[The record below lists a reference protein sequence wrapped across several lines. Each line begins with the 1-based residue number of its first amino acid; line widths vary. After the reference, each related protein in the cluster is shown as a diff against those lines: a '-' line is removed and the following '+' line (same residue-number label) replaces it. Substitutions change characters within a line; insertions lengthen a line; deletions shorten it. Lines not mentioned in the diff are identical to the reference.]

1 MKSVDTFS
9 KNVVYTPWGYKK
21 DMALKVEVEYIEVAD
36 EEERI
41 QKVAKILAQGVYSYL
56 KKEGLLRIDPNRKE
70 KVREAMDK
78 ARELINRD
86 IPTQGVDSA

>member
-1 MKSVDTFS
+1 MGAQ
-9 KNVVYTPWGYKK
+9 KN
-21 DMALKVEVEYIEVAD
+21 MALKVEVEYIEVAD

>member
-1 MKSVDTFS
+1 
-9 KNVVYTPWGYKK
+9 
-21 DMALKVEVEYIEVAD
+21 MALKMEVEYIEVAD

-86 IPTQGVDSA
+86 IPTQGIDSA

>member
-1 MKSVDTFS
+1 M
-9 KNVVYTPWGYKK
+9 GAQK